1 VDAVEREKWGGA
13 PAAGRRGSPAER
25 PGEEPP
31 SPSLPRRGADH
42 PDAVVRWRL
51 EQKVTARAGRLARKG
66 RKRSGATSLDPG
78 RRSEEEEEK
87 RGREA
92 GGEGDGGVGAGAR
105 TTCDTARR
113 SEGETCGAAE
123 RPKKVREWTGGG
135 RAGRG

>member
-1 VDAVEREKWGGA
+1 
-13 PAAGRRGSPAER
+13 
-25 PGEEPP
+25 
-31 SPSLPRRGADH
+31 
-42 PDAVVRWRL
+42 
-51 EQKVTARAGRLARKG
+51 
-66 RKRSGATSLDPG
+66 LDPG

-92 GGEGDGGVGAGAR
+92 GGEGDGGVGAGAG